1 MTPSK
6 IIGDLVDSAIGAKAH
21 YEIWWAQASEAKP
34 HLLRVMNAHSD
45 FFRASY
51 NAHYT
56 AFFVHFAHLFDP
68 RPDSSSI
75 PTYFSAIRATADPMV
90 LAALEAEF
98 ENLFV
103 RARPLVIA
111 RHKTVAHVDARLTE
125 KDVFAPLKITWN
137 EVRDIIY
144 ESVQFVAKL
153 ASSDSGSLGI
163 PRDRRLIEV
172 TLKMIRALDKSDI

>member
-6 IIGDLVDSAIGAKAH
+6 ILDDLVESAIGAKAH
-21 YEIWWAQASEAKP
+21 FEIWWAQASEAKP
-34 HLLRVMNAHSD
+34 HLLRAMNAHSD

-56 AFFVHFAHLFDP
+56 AFFVNFAHLFDP

-75 PTYFSAIRATADPMV
+75 KTYFSAIRATADPDAFA
-90 LAALEAEF
+90 LLEAEF
-98 ENLFV
+98 AQLCS

-125 KDVFAPLKITWN
+125 KNVFSPLNITWD
-137 EVRDIIY
+137 EIRDTIY
-144 ESVQFVAKL
+144 DTVEFVAKL
-153 ASSDSGSLGI
+153 ASARGECLGI
-163 PRDRRLIEV
+163 PRDRRLIEA
-172 TLKMIRALDKSDI
+172 TLKMIQALDR